1 MQFSEPNCWHRSHAW
16 LTPEDGIPGSGLIS
30 LGWNAGTIHIQYVGL
45 PELSRPAVDAISAT
59 IREFNSQCQLL
70 AFMHAGVL
78 GSQQA
83 IQEQLGRNANRAGS
97 FTLSGYYWEGKEQAI
112 WARLPV
118 GQVIDAFA
126 ENGEFERLYAKA
138 FVVFSYHLWEEFA
151 RPRIAQELSVDRE
164 YVDEAESGRIADRPQ
179 FQKMLNEASKPEAP
193 FQEILVWKFS
203 RFTRKREHAVAFK
216 AMLRRRGVR
225 VVSITEQADDTPTGK
240 LLEAIIESVDEFY
253 SENLAQ
259 EVTRGMREA
268 ASRGFWV
275 TSYAPYGYKRVYVQD
290 GPKKRPTLELNPPA
304 DAVVRRIF
312 DMALQGKSI
321 LDVTKTLNAEGIP
334 TTNGKKW
341 LKTTI
346 HTMLANEAYTGAVVW
361 GIKAKD
367 KAEPVRVE
375 NAFPAIVSKREF
387 QRAKKLLGSRAPK
400 KVNPRW
406 ASSPYLLSGLL
417 KCETCGKALTAA
429 EAKSGK
435 YTYYVCHSLLKRGS
449 GTCKT
454 PRLNAK
460 TFEKLIVDE
469 IRANILTESN
479 IRDLVKLLDEEM
491 DGVASEQRERL
502 ESIEEELEEVKR
514 RLGRIWQVIETTD
527 IEMADASER
536 IREHRDRKEKL
547 EVAAEEARRLLKDRR
562 QFLDSADTIATFAE
576 DMSEFLK
583 TSELTQTRAFV
594 HSFVKEI
601 EVKPGKAAIVYSI
614 PTPEDSPIGGADA
627 AEVALNGRVR
637 SSVRHGGPD
646 WTKSRTEAD
655 SRITP
660 SFGMGMVYV
669 RTASSPVT
677 SMPSTKLRMRA
688 LHSGNVPSRR
698 KSRKSETYPLISSVV
713 GSSTLRCS
721 NFVSASS
728 LAASSCSSWCLSE
741 KMRGD
746 RTSSVS
752 SLLSRA
758 S

>member
-1 MQFSEPNCWHRSHAW
+1 MNMNLQDDY
-16 LTPEDGIPGSGLIS
+16 TPV
-30 LGWNAGTIHIQYVGL
+30 A
-45 PELSRPAVDAISAT
+45 
-59 IREFNSQCQLL
+59 
-70 AFMHAGVL
+70 
-78 GSQQA
+78 
-83 IQEQLGRNANRAGS
+83 
-97 FTLSGYYWEGKEQAI
+97 
-112 WARLPV
+112 
-118 GQVIDAFA
+118 
-126 ENGEFERLYAKA
+126 LYAR
-138 FVVFSYHLWEEFA
+138 VSSDRQDVD
-151 RPRIAQELSVDRE
+151 LSVSAQLRALRDYAQKHGYLVARE

-179 FQKMLNEASKPEAP
+179 FQKMLNEASKPESP

-312 DMALQGKSI
+312 DMVLQGKSI
-321 LDVTKTLNAEGIP
+321 LDVTKPLNAEGIP

-361 GIKAKD
+361 GIKDKD

-387 QRAKKLLGSRAPK
+387 HRAKKLLGSRAPK
-400 KVNPRW
+400 KVNPRR

-417 KCETCGKALTAA
+417 KCETCGRAMTAA

-449 GTCKT
+449 GTCET

-460 TFEKLIVDE
+460 TFENLIVDE

-547 EVAAEEARRLLKDRR
+547 EVAAEEARKLLSDRR

-627 AEVALNGRVR
+627 AEIALTGRVR
-637 SSVRHGGPD
+637 SSVRDGGPA
-646 WTKSRTEAD
+646 WTRTRD
-655 SRITP
+655 LSLI
-660 SFGMGMVYV
+660 
-669 RTASSPVT
+669 RTA
-677 SMPSTKLRMRA
+677 L
-688 LHSGNVPSRR
+688 
-698 KSRKSETYPLISSVV
+698 
-713 GSSTLRCS
+713 
-721 NFVSASS
+721 
-728 LAASSCSSWCLSE
+728 
-741 KMRGD
+741 
-746 RTSSVS
+746 
-752 SLLSRA
+752 
-758 S
+758 